1 MCVLGKSYVVDI
13 LLLGT
18 RLPGGVSAARKSEL
32 IGWKDRCNDIVII
45 VIIIDERT
53 AKLTIP
59 VWDWWWRTRASPPV
73 YQPWT
78 FDWRTI
84 VTIKTRTRRS
94 ETSSYFSGSV
104 WKTENRR
111 RDVSWVNGKYVVY
124 IYLVTLLPTASFPWA

>member
-18 RLPGGVSAARKSEL
+18 RLPGGVSVARKSEL

-53 AKLTIP
+53 ATLTIP

-78 FDWRTI
+78 FYWRTT

-94 ETSSYFSGSV
+94 ETSSYLSGSV
-104 WKTENRR
+104 WKTENHLRY
-111 RDVSWVNGKYVVY
+111 VSRVNGKYFVY
-124 IYLVTLLPTASFPWA
+124 IVTLLPTASFPWA